1 MFDARHCMHTRRAN
15 LSRQKGPLMSDVSVQ
30 EAAPSVNPLHVAA
43 YAGLLVLMVFV
54 IRSGDRFWLNFM
66 HVMSGVLWTGIDLFM
81 GFFVGP
87 ALRSAPFEARR
98 AVTMRLVPRT
108 LFLMPTLAIITGTTG
123 WYHAQQL
130 GCLDVDWPQYG
141 WVLAALIIITILT
154 VQGLGLLLPTNVRV
168 YLELRKPEPDK
179 ARIGQL
185 MKLYIYFVGFQGVM
199 QIAMILVMAK
209 FVTGL

>member
-1 MFDARHCMHTRRAN
+1 
-15 LSRQKGPLMSDVSVQ
+15 MSQAAVPQ
-30 EAAPSVNPLHVAA
+30 EVAPSVNPWHLLT
-43 YAGLLVLMVFV
+43 YGGLLALMVVV
-54 IRSGDRFWLNFM
+54 IWVDDRFVLNFM

-108 LFLMPTLAIITGTTG
+108 LFLMPTLAIMTGTTG
-123 WYHAQQL
+123 WFHARQL
-130 GCLDVDWPQYG
+130 GILDTPWPQYG

-168 YLELRKPEPDK
+168 YLELRKAEPDRE
-179 ARIGQL
+179 RIGRL
-185 MKLYIYFVGFQGVM
+185 LKSYVYLVGFQGVM
-199 QIAMILVMAK
+199 QIAMIVVMAK

>member
-1 MFDARHCMHTRRAN
+1 
-15 LSRQKGPLMSDVSVQ
+15 MSQAAVVEDV
-30 EAAPSVNPLHVAA
+30 APSINPWHLVV
-43 YAGLLVLMVFV
+43 YGGLLVLMVFV
-54 IRSGDRFWLNFM
+54 IWLEDRFLLNFM

-123 WYHAQQL
+123 WFHAKQL
-130 GCLDVDWPQYG
+130 GFLDTPWPQYG

-154 VQGLGLLLPTNVRV
+154 IQGLGLLLPTNFRV
-168 YLELRKPEPDK
+168 YLELRKAEPDRE
-179 ARIGQL
+179 RIGRL
-185 MKLYIYFVGFQGVM
+185 LKSYVYLVGFQGVM
-199 QIAMILVMAK
+199 QIAMIVVMAK

>member
-1 MFDARHCMHTRRAN
+1 
-15 LSRQKGPLMSDVSVQ
+15 MSMT
-30 EAAPSVNPLHVAA
+30 AAAEDTPPSVNPWHVAG
-43 YAGLLVLMVFV
+43 YAGLIVLMVFV
-54 IRSGDRFWLNFM
+54 IKLGDRFWLNFM
-66 HVMSGVLWTGIDLFM
+66 HVMAGVLWTGIDLFM

-98 AVTMRLVPRT
+98 AVSMRLVPRT

-130 GCLDVDWPQYG
+130 GFLDVDWPQYG
-141 WVLAALIIITILT
+141 WVLAALVIITILT
-154 VQGLGLLLPTNVRV
+154 VQGLGLLLPTNYKV

-179 ARIGQL
+179 ERIGRL

-199 QIAMILVMAK
+199 QIAMIVVMAK

>member
-1 MFDARHCMHTRRAN
+1 
-15 LSRQKGPLMSDVSVQ
+15 MSQAAEASQDV
-30 EAAPSVNPLHVAA
+30 APAINPWHLLV
-43 YAGLLVLMVFV
+43 YGGLLALMVVV
-54 IRSGDRFWLNFM
+54 IRLDDRFILNFM

-123 WYHAQQL
+123 WFHAKQL
-130 GCLDVDWPQYG
+130 GFLDTPWPQYG
-141 WVLAALIIITILT
+141 WVLAALVIITILT
-154 VQGLGLLLPTNVRV
+154 VQGLGLLLPTNLRV
-168 YLELRKPEPDK
+168 YLELRKPEPDRE
-179 ARIGQL
+179 RIGRL
-185 MKLYIYFVGFQGVM
+185 LKSYVYLVGFQGMM
-199 QIAMILVMAK
+199 QVAMIVVMAK

>member
-1 MFDARHCMHTRRAN
+1 
-15 LSRQKGPLMSDVSVQ
+15 MSDVSVQ
-30 EAAPSVNPLHVAA
+30 EAAPSVNPFHVAA
-43 YAGLLVLMVFV
+43 YTGLLVLMVFV

-130 GCLDVDWPQYG
+130 GFLEVGWPQYG
-141 WVLAALIIITILT
+141 WVLAALVIITILT

-199 QIAMILVMAK
+199 QIAMIVVMAK

>member
-1 MFDARHCMHTRRAN
+1 
-15 LSRQKGPLMSDVSVQ
+15 MSQAAVVE
-30 EAAPSVNPLHVAA
+30 EAAPSVNPWHLLG
-43 YAGLLVLMVFV
+43 YAGLLALMVVV
-54 IRSGDRFWLNFM
+54 IRLDDRFVLNFM

-123 WYHAQQL
+123 WFHAKQL
-130 GCLDVDWPQYG
+130 GILDTPWPQYG
-141 WVLAALIIITILT
+141 WVLAALVIITILT
-154 VQGLGLLLPTNVRV
+154 VQGLGLLLPTNLRV
-168 YLELRKPEPDK
+168 YLELRKPEPDRE
-179 ARIGQL
+179 RIGRL
-185 MKLYIYFVGFQGVM
+185 LKSYVYLVGFQGLM
-199 QIAMILVMAK
+199 QVAMIVVMAK

>member
-1 MFDARHCMHTRRAN
+1 
-15 LSRQKGPLMSDVSVQ
+15 MSQAIQAQQ
-30 EAAPSVNPLHVAA
+30 EAPPSINPWHLAG
-43 YAGLLVLMVFV
+43 YAGLLVVMIVV
-54 IRSGDRFWLNFM
+54 IKLDNPFALNFI
-66 HVMSGVLWTGIDLFM
+66 HVMSGVLWTGIDLYM

-87 ALRSAPFEARR
+87 ALRSSPFEARR

-123 WYHAQQL
+123 WFHAQQL
-130 GCLDVDWPQYG
+130 GFLDTPWPQYG

-168 YLELRKPEPDK
+168 YLELRKPEPDRE
-179 ARIGQL
+179 RIGRL
-185 MKLYIYFVGFQGVM
+185 LKSYIYLVGFQGLM
-199 QIAMILVMAK
+199 QIAMIVVMAR

>member
-1 MFDARHCMHTRRAN
+1 
-15 LSRQKGPLMSDVSVQ
+15 MSQAAVV
-30 EAAPSVNPLHVAA
+30 EEVAPSVNPWHLLG
-43 YAGLLVLMVFV
+43 YAGLLAMMAVV
-54 IRSGDRFWLNFM
+54 IWLDDRFILNFM

-123 WYHAQQL
+123 WFHAKQL
-130 GCLDVDWPQYG
+130 GFLETAWPQYG
-141 WVLAALIIITILT
+141 WVLAALVIIAILT
-154 VQGLGLLLPTNVRV
+154 VQGLGLLLPTNLRV
-168 YLELRKPEPDK
+168 YLELRKPEPDRE
-179 ARIGQL
+179 RIGRL
-185 MKLYIYFVGFQGVM
+185 LKSYVYLVGFQGLM
-199 QIAMILVMAK
+199 QVAMIVVMAK

>member
-1 MFDARHCMHTRRAN
+1 
-15 LSRQKGPLMSDVSVQ
+15 MSQAAVVE
-30 EAAPSVNPLHVAA
+30 EAAPSVNPWHLVG
-43 YAGLLVLMVFV
+43 YAGLLALMVFV
-54 IRSGDRFWLNFM
+54 IWLDDRFILNFM

-81 GFFVGP
+81 GFYVGP

-123 WYHAQQL
+123 WFHAKQL
-130 GCLDVDWPQYG
+130 GILDTPWPQYG
-141 WVLAALIIITILT
+141 WVLAALIIISILT

-168 YLELRKPEPDK
+168 YLELRKPAPDRE
-179 ARIGQL
+179 RIGRL
-185 MKLYIYFVGFQGVM
+185 LKSYIYLVGFQGVM
-199 QIAMILVMAK
+199 QVAMIVVMAK

>member
-1 MFDARHCMHTRRAN
+1 
-15 LSRQKGPLMSDVSVQ
+15 MSQAAAAED
-30 EAAPSVNPLHVAA
+30 AAPSVNPWHLAGYAA
-43 YAGLLVLMVFV
+43 LLVLMAFV
-54 IRSGDRFWLNFM
+54 IWFDDRFLLNFM

-108 LFLMPTLAIITGTTG
+108 LFLMPTLAIITGATG
-123 WYHAQQL
+123 WFHAKQL
-130 GCLDVDWPQYG
+130 GFLETPWPQYG

-154 VQGLGLLLPTNVRV
+154 VQGLGLLLPTNLRV
-168 YLELRKPEPDK
+168 YLELRKPEPDRE
-179 ARIGQL
+179 RIGRL
-185 MKLYIYFVGFQGVM
+185 LKSYVHLVGFQGLM
-199 QIAMILVMAK
+199 QIAMIVVMAK

>member
-1 MFDARHCMHTRRAN
+1 
-15 LSRQKGPLMSDVSVQ
+15 MSQAAVVE
-30 EAAPSVNPLHVAA
+30 EAAPSVNPWHLVG
-43 YAGLLVLMVFV
+43 YAGLLALMVFV
-54 IRSGDRFWLNFM
+54 IWLDDRFVLNFM

-81 GFFVGP
+81 GFYVGP

-123 WYHAQQL
+123 WFHAKQL
-130 GCLDVDWPQYG
+130 GILDTPWPQYG
-141 WVLAALIIITILT
+141 WVLAALIIISILT

-168 YLELRKPEPDK
+168 YLELRKPAPDRE
-179 ARIGQL
+179 RIGRL
-185 MKLYIYFVGFQGVM
+185 LKSYIYLVGFQGVM
-199 QIAMILVMAK
+199 QVAMIVVMAK

>member
-1 MFDARHCMHTRRAN
+1 
-15 LSRQKGPLMSDVSVQ
+15 MSQAAVAEDV
-30 EAAPSVNPLHVAA
+30 APSINPWHLLG
-43 YAGLLVLMVFV
+43 YAGLLALMVFV
-54 IRSGDRFWLNFM
+54 IWLEDRFLLNFM

-123 WYHAQQL
+123 WFHAKQL
-130 GCLDVDWPQYG
+130 GFLDTPWPQYG

-154 VQGLGLLLPTNVRV
+154 VQGLGLLLPTNFRV
-168 YLELRKPEPDK
+168 YLELRKAEPDRE
-179 ARIGQL
+179 RIGRL
-185 MKLYIYFVGFQGVM
+185 LKSYLYLVGFQGVM
-199 QIAMILVMAK
+199 QIAMIVVMAK

>member
-1 MFDARHCMHTRRAN
+1 
-15 LSRQKGPLMSDVSVQ
+15 MSQAAVAEDV
-30 EAAPSVNPLHVAA
+30 APSINPWHLVV
-43 YAGLLVLMVFV
+43 YGGLLVLMVFV
-54 IRSGDRFWLNFM
+54 IWLEDRFLLNFM

-108 LFLMPTLAIITGTTG
+108 LFLMPTLAILTGTTG
-123 WYHAQQL
+123 WFHAKQL
-130 GCLDVDWPQYG
+130 GFLDTPWPQYG

-154 VQGLGLLLPTNVRV
+154 VQGLGLLLPTNFRV
-168 YLELRKPEPDK
+168 YLELRKAEPDRE
-179 ARIGQL
+179 RIGRL
-185 MKLYIYFVGFQGVM
+185 LKSYVYLVGFQGVM
-199 QIAMILVMAK
+199 QIAMIVVMAK

>member
-1 MFDARHCMHTRRAN
+1 
-15 LSRQKGPLMSDVSVQ
+15 MSQAAVVE
-30 EAAPSVNPLHVAA
+30 EAAPSVNPWHLVG
-43 YAGLLVLMVFV
+43 YAGLLALMVFV
-54 IRSGDRFWLNFM
+54 IWLDDRFILNFM

-81 GFFVGP
+81 GFYVGP

-123 WYHAQQL
+123 WFHAKQL
-130 GCLDVDWPQYG
+130 GILDTPWPQYG
-141 WVLAALIIITILT
+141 WVLAALIIICILT

-168 YLELRKPEPDK
+168 YLELRKPAPDRE
-179 ARIGQL
+179 RIGRL
-185 MKLYIYFVGFQGVM
+185 LKSYIYLVGFQGVM
-199 QIAMILVMAK
+199 QVAMIVVMAK

>member
-1 MFDARHCMHTRRAN
+1 
-15 LSRQKGPLMSDVSVQ
+15 MSQAAAADD
-30 EAAPSVNPLHVAA
+30 AAPSINPWHLVG

-54 IRSGDRFWLNFM
+54 IWLEDRFILNFM

-123 WYHAQQL
+123 WFHAKQL
-130 GCLDVDWPQYG
+130 GFLDTPWPQYG

-154 VQGLGLLLPTNVRV
+154 IQGLGLLLPTNFRV
-168 YLELRKPEPDK
+168 YLELRKAEPDRE
-179 ARIGQL
+179 RIGRL
-185 MKLYIYFVGFQGVM
+185 LKSYVYLVGFQGVM
-199 QIAMILVMAK
+199 QIAMIVVMAK